1 MRDSMLANYCVF
13 KQLNG
18 MGYRPAICR
27 CLVEGFGWQANDSA
41 FIMVADCDDADR
53 LWLHPASTRRRVAQL
68 TETEFALRDMLVPT
82 DRLM

>member
-1 MRDSMLANYCVF
+1 MLANYGVF
-13 KQLNG
+13 KQLT
-18 MGYRPAICR
+18 
-27 CLVEGFGWQANDSA
+27 GWDIDRRSAAALLKGLGGKQNDSA
-41 FIMVADCDDADR
+41 FIMVADRDDADR